1 MTRIINTLKNY
12 KYRYIDI
19 KLVVFVLALT
29 ILGINVISSANDQGN
44 YGKMQT
50 IGANVGVVVM

>member
-44 YGKMQT
+44 YG
-50 IGANVGVVVM
+50 